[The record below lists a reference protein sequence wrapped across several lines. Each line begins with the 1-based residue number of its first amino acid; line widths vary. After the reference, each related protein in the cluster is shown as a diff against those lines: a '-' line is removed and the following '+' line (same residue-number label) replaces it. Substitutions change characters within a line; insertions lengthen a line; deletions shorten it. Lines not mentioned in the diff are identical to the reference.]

1 MSKIKNKEDLIDKI
15 QEAIANYCYDN
26 KDKNFDATV
35 SISAED
41 GWAYAKIVEEVEDES
56 LDC

>member
-26 KDKNFDATV
+26 KDDNFDATV
-35 SISAED
+35 SISADD
-41 GWAYAKIVEEVEDES
+41 GWACAEILEEVSHD
-56 LDC
+56 

>member
-41 GWAYAKIVEEVEDES
+41 GWAYAEIIEEKNYD
-56 LDC
+56 